1 MDSRIKN
8 KLSKLHDIID
18 SFGKL
23 AIAFSGGVDST
34 FLLKIAHDR
43 LGEGVTAITVNSQL
57 ISPDEIAVARDFITE
72 EKINHIILSIDIF
85 KNDDVIA
92 NPPNRCYHCKLDVF
106 STIRE
111 FAASKGIAYVA
122 DGSNHDDR
130 DDYRPGMRALR
141 ELAIRSPLMEAGFT
155 KDEIR
160 TTARDMGL
168 SAWDKPANPC
178 LATRIPCGTA
188 ITKEMLETIYR
199 AEQYLRELGFRSV
212 RVRHHGNLARIE
224 VPADDRRLFLDGA
237 LSMKVAERFKSLGF
251 IYITLD
257 IEGYRMGSMNERTV
271 KEKGDGQG

>member
-1 MDSRIKN
+1 
-8 KLSKLHDIID
+8 
-18 SFGKL
+18 
-23 AIAFSGGVDST
+23 
-34 FLLKIAHDR
+34 
-43 LGEGVTAITVNSQL
+43 
-57 ISPDEIAVARDFITE
+57 
-72 EKINHIILSIDIF
+72 
-85 KNDDVIA
+85 
-92 NPPNRCYHCKLDVF
+92 VF

-111 FAASKGIAYVA
+111 FAESNGIFHVL

-141 ELAIRSPLMEAGFT
+141 ELKIRSPLMEAGLA

-160 TTARDMGL
+160 AAARDMGL

-237 LSMKVAERFKSLGF
+237 LSVKVAERFKSLGF